1 MQDYMRVCFKWW
13 DNKWKM
19 ILQQDSTFILLML
32 LFNLTA
38 VPTRMN
44 VLQALEGTQE
54 GLFAYLKIPLHM
66 LSGGG

>member
-1 MQDYMRVCFKWW
+1 MQELVRNYFKWW

-19 ILQQDSTFILLML
+19 ILQQDGTFILLML

-44 VLQALEGTQE
+44 ALQALEGTQE
-54 GLFAYLKIPLHM
+54 GLLAYLKIPLHI